1 MILVPPIKHSSNN
14 NTCNIYLQ
22 GQSNF
27 KSEGRGRWLDPTT
40 EPLKDTTCTNK
51 YNDLNGEEKEMIDKY
66 RNGDFI
72 EEPELL
78 TKEVRSY

>member
-1 MILVPPIKHSSNN
+1 
-14 NTCNIYLQ
+14 
-22 GQSNF
+22 
-27 KSEGRGRWLDPTT
+27 LDPTT